1 MAIALGY
8 NTIEGADPAPLRA
21 LRFAD
26 WISQRV
32 HTAMLKLLLS
42 APLRLCVRK
51 KSYLQ
56 SIFDIP

>member
-8 NTIEGADPAPLRA
+8 NTIEGAYPAPLQA

-26 WISQRV
+26 CISQRV

-42 APLRLCVRK
+42 APLREK
-51 KSYLQ
+51 KIIP
-56 SIFDIP
+56 SIYF